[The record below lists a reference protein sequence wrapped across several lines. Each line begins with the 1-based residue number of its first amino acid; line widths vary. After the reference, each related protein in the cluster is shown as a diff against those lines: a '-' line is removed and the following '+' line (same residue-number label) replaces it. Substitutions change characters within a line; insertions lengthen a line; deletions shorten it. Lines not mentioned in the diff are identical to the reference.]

1 MKKPHIIIVSVLAP
15 LLVFVMLLYVFKG
28 VKNYIVNQFN
38 TEYITPSPKDSL
50 YMKLLN
56 IPVNR
61 QEAMNISKEV
71 EEFYFIT
78 DSMKTILDAKIS
90 RELIAEIIIDK
101 GLVMKTKELLLRL
114 DTSTLIHCQPTCLE
128 SIYKDDDEW
137 LNVFQTKEPKEIR
150 AFLQQKIDLVV
161 HAEQKALEEVE

>member
-1 MKKPHIIIVSVLAP
+1 MKKPYIIAVSILAP

-56 IPVNR
+56 IPANR
-61 QEAMNISKEV
+61 QDAMNVSKEV

-90 RELIAEIIIDK
+90 SELIAEIIVDK
-101 GLVMKTKELLLRL
+101 GLAIKTRDLLLQL
-114 DTSTLIHCQPTCLE
+114 DTSALIDCQPACLE
-128 SIYKDDDEW
+128 AIYKNEEEW
-137 LNVFQTKEPKEIR
+137 ISVFNTKQPKEIR
-150 AFLQQKIDLVV
+150 AFLQQKIDLIVK
-161 HAEQKALEEVE
+161 AEQKALEKIK